1 MADATMQSQGI
12 DGAAQQSETRQH
24 VPQTSAGQ
32 GAPRSKRGTVPL
44 NDDCRATLRVL
55 GYLFLR
61 MGRIESARRTFA
73 TLAATLPEEVSARE
87 RSWVERNLAAIALE
101 ENDSNAALNHL
112 NNAMRGITMNTSDA
126 ALYLMKARALWRQ
139 GRHEEARQALN
150 TYMHLAGAK
159 A

>member
-1 MADATMQSQGI
+1 MNI
-12 DGAAQQSETRQH
+12 DTENPNAKAER
-24 VPQTSAGQ
+24 
-32 GAPRSKRGTVPL
+32 PRRGTIPL

-61 MGRIESARRTFA
+61 MGRIDSAHRTFSS
-73 TLAATLPEEVSARE
+73 LAAALPHDVTAQE
-87 RSWVERNLAAIALE
+87 RSWVERNLAAVALE
-101 ENDSNAALNHL
+101 ENDINAALNHL
-112 NNAMRGITMNTSDA
+112 NNAMRGITMTTSDA